1 MRSFYASTWQPLNN
15 CQWLL
20 LPPLPWRCLA
30 ACSPDNSGG
39 ARLSIN
45 SMQAIMQVT
54 RACSQEPA
62 VAADPWA
69 AVTRS
74 TKRNPICVIN
84 GMRLAR
90 CLPLSHA
97 LFSASPFCALQ
108 VLRQTNNSAL
118 KSFVHFMPCRT
129 QHPIR
134 QLRANLCPPLR
145 SPRRVP
151 LATGLCFLPHF
162 NCNALNCGRRF
173 CELYR
178 QN

>member
-1 MRSFYASTWQPLNN
+1 MASPPSPPLALSCRLLAGQLRWRKAFYKFHASDYASYQSLQP
-15 CQWLL
+15 
-20 LPPLPWRCLA
+20 
-30 ACSPDNSGG
+30 G
-39 ARLSIN
+39 
-45 SMQAIMQVT
+45 
-54 RACSQEPA
+54 A

-90 CLPLSHA
+90 CLPLSYA

-162 NCNALNCGRRF
+162 NCNALNCGRRS